1 MLLVFLV
8 ILIISFI
15 LALRSMKDFDMP
27 NEIKKLLQNQKIRGT
42 IIFLKDK
49 IVHYP
54 AQRDY
59 SSDSSSVSS
68 VL

>member
-8 ILIISFI
+8 NLIIYFI

-54 AQRDY
+54 AQRG
-59 SSDSSSVSS
+59 
-68 VL
+68 

>member
-49 IVHYP
+49 SRS
-54 AQRDY
+54 AGLFFRFF
-59 SSDSSSVSS
+59 VSFIC
-68 VL
+68 LIR

>member
-49 IVHYP
+49 S
-54 AQRDY
+54 R
-59 SSDSSSVSS
+59 
-68 VL
+68 